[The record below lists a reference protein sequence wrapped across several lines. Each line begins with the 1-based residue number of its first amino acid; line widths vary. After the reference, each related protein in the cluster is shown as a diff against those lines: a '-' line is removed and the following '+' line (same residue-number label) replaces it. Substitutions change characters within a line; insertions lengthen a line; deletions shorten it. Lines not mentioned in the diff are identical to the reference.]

1 MSTRNSRKKTRIN
14 CVGSIDDRG
23 SQSNNDFDSISPES
37 CHYITR
43 EQAYSEN
50 EIEPAQKSQNFQF
63 ISLARQFS
71 FLDGDR
77 SEMYLCLHSSRSE
90 FMPV

>member
-14 CVGSIDDRG
+14 CVGSIDDYG

-43 EQAYSEN
+43 EQAYSGN
-50 EIEPAQKSQNFQF
+50 EIACEQALFELSLKFEREPAG
-63 ISLARQFS
+63 LANKNASVR
-71 FLDGDR
+71 
-77 SEMYLCLHSSRSE
+77 CLERRRV
-90 FMPV
+90 PIGLN

>member
-23 SQSNNDFDSISPES
+23 SQSNNDFES

-77 SEMYLCLHSSRSE
+77 SEMYLCLHSSRFE